1 MAATDHA
8 DAGHCNSDSGH
19 DVIFTVVFVFLRS
32 SAGSSGAV
40 RIQPTIAGEGHN
52 WLR

>member
-1 MAATDHA
+1 V
-8 DAGHCNSDSGH
+8 C
-19 DVIFTVVFVFLRS
+19 LRS

-52 WLR
+52 GLRWNIRILNY